1 MLLSCLVDNIAGIAS
16 CLLKLRV
23 ADTNLGIVLRSL
35 VTLVSC
41 IIVSFLFFFFFL
53 AFKLDP
59 DESQL
64 ISRSPQANSMWYN
77 SLTFSTI
84 V

>member
-1 MLLSCLVDNIAGIAS
+1 MFLSCLVDNVAGIAA

-23 ADTNLGIVLRSL
+23 ADTNLGIVLRN
-35 VTLVSC
+35 LVSC
-41 IIVSFLFFFFFL
+41 IIVSFLFFFL

-77 SLTFSTI
+77 SFRLL
-84 V
+84 VL

>member
-1 MLLSCLVDNIAGIAS
+1 MFLSCLEDNVAGIAA
-16 CLLKLRV
+16 CLIKLRV
-23 ADTNLGIVLRSL
+23 ADTTLGIVLRN
-35 VTLVSC
+35 LVSC
-41 IIVSFLFFFFFL
+41 IIVSFLFFFFL

-77 SLTFSTI
+77 SLNF
-84 V
+84 